1 MKMSK
6 KKVNETSGNRSEEKK
21 QIRLADLTKE
31 EDFILALMNI
41 ISIEEHLAFTAVKT
55 GKPEYLT
62 ILEEVRKL
70 RTRLMK
76 KIVKNTEGELWC
88 ISKHLLAGTMRLM
101 ESSNKYISNDTKT
114 AQELTSAAFDLYS
127 LFRFLQKI
135 GHDEK

>member
-1 MKMSK
+1 MSK